1 MCVQEES
8 AGFRFWWDLQLED
21 ESVCHLSGDGYLSV
35 YPLAFDDYLSVDVL
49 VFPSAVCAGC
59 GMSHPLS
66 SPFLPLPSQK
76 FLPKT
81 ICSSDYGGG
90 SHTGCWLLFAL
101 LIVRILPATSGER
114 GRSRYLAYLVPTF
127 NLLFVAPDIY
137 LIFSPRGSLSIR
149 LRRGGSTSA
158 LNPDCGRF
166 KGNGSNTIFQRGI
179 LGDLDICPNILSCL
193 I

>member
-1 MCVQEES
+1 MY
-8 AGFRFWWDLQLED
+8 RFWWDFLLED

-49 VFPSAVCAGC
+49 VFPSAVCAWC
-59 GMSHPLS
+59 GMSHPL
-66 SPFLPLPSQK
+66 PLCPK
-76 FLPKT
+76 IPKT

-114 GRSRYLAYLVPTF
+114 REGRERYLAYLVPTF

-193 I
+193 R